1 MGTNPTP
8 TTTGKTST
16 RWYRLWVDGYSMSG
30 LARSIGSMGVEYRP
44 DRVTGWQDS
53 AHSHTLGHPAVKF
66 ENLEVVFS
74 SGIAFG
80 SAEGGSWD
88 VLNDFGERVITLA
101 MGIRGYML
109 EGDPCFLATQE
120 QTKFE
125 SSAGNG
131 SVLVRADFR
140 QGVTRPYANPFGFAL
155 IARVA
160 GGLQSSTDFDVID
173 LGSAHAAGAVA
184 HLHVYGGVGTVN
196 WAFAIKH
203 STTGAFAGE
212 EAVWHTFTADG
223 SSALAEVADVSDPL
237 DQYIRFEATRTSGVV
252 AIAAAMALK
261 V

>member
-8 TTTGKTST
+8 TKTGKTAT

-44 DRVTGWQDS
+44 DRVTGWQDP
-53 AHSHTLGHPAVKF
+53 AESHTLGHPAVKF

-74 SGIAFG
+74 SGNTYS
-80 SAEGGSWD
+80 SADAGSWD

-101 MGIRGYML
+101 MGIRDYIV

-140 QGVTRPYANPFGFAL
+140 QGITRPYANPFGFAL
-155 IARVA
+155 VARVA
-160 GGLQSSTDFDVID
+160 GGLQATTEFDVID
-173 LGSAHAAGAVA
+173 LGSAHSAGAVA
-184 HLHVYGGVGTVN
+184 HLHTYGGVGTVN
-196 WAFAIKH
+196 WAFTIEH

-212 EAVWHTFTADG
+212 EATWHTFSADG
-223 SSALAEVADVSDPL
+223 SAATAEVADLSDSL
-237 DQYIRFEATRTSGVV
+237 DRYIRFVATRTSGVV